1 MLLAQAVRRSGGVA
15 GPYQLQAHLA
25 ACHSTAPRWQETDWQ
40 RVVELYELL
49 LSLSPNPIVALN
61 RAVAVCERDGP
72 LAGLAV
78 LDAIPGLGQS
88 HLWHAA
94 RADALRRL
102 GRPSEAR
109 EELRLAAG
117 LAPTR
122 PEKSLLVRRLD
133 ALSPDVNQRA

>member
-1 MLLAQAVRRSGGVA
+1 MRRE
-15 GPYQLQAHLA
+15 P
-25 ACHSTAPRWQETDWQ
+25 T
-40 RVVELYELL
+40 
-49 LSLSPNPIVALN
+49 
-61 RAVAVCERDGP
+61 
-72 LAGLAV
+72 
-78 LDAIPGLGQS
+78 
-88 HLWHAA
+88 
-94 RADALRRL
+94 RRL